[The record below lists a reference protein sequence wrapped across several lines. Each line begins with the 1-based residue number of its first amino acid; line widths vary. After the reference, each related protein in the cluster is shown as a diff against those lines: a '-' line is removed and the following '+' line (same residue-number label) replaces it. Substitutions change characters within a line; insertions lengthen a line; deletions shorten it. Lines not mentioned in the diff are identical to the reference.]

1 MDVHARKVVHE
12 LANKFNIKSK
22 STGKAD
28 QRRPTL
34 YRTKR
39 TLPYAESL
47 FNNAVGRVQR
57 RFLPRLDIKGKRNVT
72 AGATKVPSYAAASYH
87 EGEVVGASAPEL
99 GVENRG
105 RAMLEK
111 MGWSMGT
118 ALGAMDNKGILQ
130 PVTHTMKRSKAGL
143 G

>member
-1 MDVHARKVVHE
+1 MDVHARKVIHE

-22 STGKAD
+22 SIGKAE

-34 YRTKR
+34 YRTIR
-39 TLPYAESL
+39 TLPYAESP
-47 FNNAVGRVQR
+47 FNHAVGRIQR
-57 RFLPRLDIKGKRNVT
+57 RFLPRLDTKGKRNAKPST
-72 AGATKVPSYAAASYH
+72 ARGPSHAVASYH

-111 MGWSMGT
+111 MGWSRGT
-118 ALGAMDNKGILQ
+118 ALGASHNQGILQ
-130 PVTHTMKRSKAGL
+130 PVTQTMKRSKAGL